1 MRIKKAHK
9 IARCAYICMLT
20 AYTIL
25 REIIPLQTLVGNGLV
40 VAGIFG
46 LGLLMIAANLW
57 LDGEHAT
64 KANVG
69 LFVAFIVA
77 CGLSTLVNFRFE
89 FLSNIKAI
97 AWMVLFFFLVYPC
110 GFHSKSMC
118 DKEISAIFITAFIT
132 LLAAVIIS
140 LPMYFFNIHYT
151 YVTNSQ
157 FDNVLPQGFH
167 SEYLRLWGIFA
178 DPNTAAVY
186 SFVALLMSL
195 YIIAKKKNRAIRVA
209 MVIGDL
215 IFVTFIVLSGS
226 RTAKV
231 AVIIA
236 GIWIAFYLAYT
247 LLKKQKQLKRV
258 ALSVTAVILAAAASW
273 GSLSGITNILPYV
286 KKGMNSLLGEATN
299 RAVHLLYDNVYETT
313 DLNITDGFWN
323 TPSID
328 DGKEDDDEPIEDL
341 ERPDLE
347 GKGDVSNGR
356 FAKWEDYFKIFAKTP
371 IFGASPRGIS
381 AFGKVHCPDT
391 SVAKYDYVSH
401 NFLLEIMLGT
411 GVIGLFIILLVLLNA
426 AFIIMRTTL
435 QKQFVFKYLI
445 HSSIIL
451 TLICASMFLSDLF
464 FNLTF
469 GGFTFFLALGFVNGE
484 NEYVD
489 LNELEDS
496 IHDGKK
502 RILIY
507 GPKDPIGGVEKIV
520 FEYVKAIVEAHDDVS
535 FDFLQYGNNFSMEKQ
550 ITDLGCRVLYLP
562 SRGKKYFKYK
572 RALGKIF
579 RETRYVA
586 VWGNYSGLT
595 NIDLL
600 ILAKKYGIP
609 VRIAHS
615 HGSRLY
621 WGNSIMKYVV
631 YALHHY
637 NKLFIK
643 DYVTDY
649 WACSEMAGKFM
660 FPTAVYDK
668 LHIIKNAVDTTKFYP
683 NSQKK
688 YSVRKEIEL
697 DDADIVVGHVA
708 RLCEVKNQIFLLRVI
723 KAAIEKNKNV
733 RLLLVGNG
741 EWKEKLEEEVKLL
754 GIGDE
759 VLFLGERNDVEDLLQ
774 AMDLFVLT
782 SLSEGLSVSAIE
794 AQACGLPCVLP
805 TTVSPATDVTGY
817 VRFLSLEESY
827 SVWAETILQQASVKT
842 GNVREKI
849 IASGYDVHSAAEE
862 VYKLFVKT
870 R

>member
-9 IARCAYICMLT
+9 VARCAYICMLT

-25 REIIPLQTLVGNGLV
+25 REIIPLQTIVGNGLV

-57 LDGEHAT
+57 LDRDHAT

-69 LFVAFIVA
+69 LFIAFIVA
-77 CGLSTLVNFRFE
+77 CGLSTLINFRFE
-89 FLSNIKAI
+89 FLSNVKAI
-97 AWMVLFFFLVYPC
+97 AWMLLFFFLVYPC
-110 GFHSKSMC
+110 GFHSKSMGG
-118 DKEISAIFITAFIT
+118 KEISAIFVTAFIT
-132 LLAAVIIS
+132 LLIAVIIS

-195 YIIAKKKNRAIRVA
+195 YIIAKKKNVAIRV
-209 MVIGDL
+209 VTLIGDL
-215 IFVTFIVLSGS
+215 LFVTFIVLSGS

-236 GIWIAFYLAYT
+236 SIWIAFYSAYT
-247 LLKKQKQLKRV
+247 LLKNQKQLKRV
-258 ALSVTAVILAAAASW
+258 ILSLTAVILAAIASW
-273 GSLSGITNILPYV
+273 GSFFGITNALPHV
-286 KKGMNSLLGEATN
+286 KKGMNSLLGETTN
-299 RAVHLLYDNVYETT
+299 RSIHLLYDNVYETT
-313 DLNITDGFWN
+313 DLNITDGFWSA
-323 TPSID
+323 PSID
-328 DGKEDDDEPIEDL
+328 DGKEDDEPIEDL
-341 ERPDLE
+341 DRPDLE

-356 FAKWEDYFKIFAKTP
+356 FAKWGDYFKIFAKTP

-411 GVIGLFIILLVLLNA
+411 GVIGLCIILLVLLNA

-435 QKQFVFKYLI
+435 QKQFAFKYLI

-469 GGFTFFLALGFVNGE
+469 GGFAFFLALGFVNGE

-489 LNELEDS
+489 LNEFEGL
-496 IHDGKK
+496 HDGKK

-507 GPKDPIGGVEKIV
+507 GPKDPAGGVEKVVI
-520 FEYVKAIVEAHDDVS
+520 EYVKAIVKVHDDVS

-550 ITDLGCRVLYLP
+550 IEDLGCRVLYFP
-562 SRGKKYFKYK
+562 SRGKNYFKYK
-572 RALGKIF
+572 RALAKIF
-579 RETRYVA
+579 CETRYVA

-631 YALHHY
+631 CALHHY
-637 NKLFIK
+637 NKFFVN

-668 LHIIKNAVDTTKFYP
+668 LHIIKNAVDTTKFCP

-688 YSVRKEIEL
+688 YTVRKEIKLSDE
-697 DDADIVVGHVA
+697 DIVVGHVA

-733 RLLLVGNG
+733 RLLLVGSG
-741 EWKEKLEEEVKLL
+741 EWKEKLEEEVKSL
-754 GIGDE
+754 GIGDK
-759 VLFLGERNDVEDLLQ
+759 VLFLGERKDVEDVLQ
-774 AMDLFVLT
+774 AMDVFVLT

-805 TTVSPATDVTGY
+805 TTVSPATDVTGH

-827 SVWAETILQQASVKT
+827 SVWAETILQQTSVKT
-842 GNVREKI
+842 ENVQEKI
-849 IASGYDVHSAAEE
+849 CASGYAIHLAAEE
-862 VYKLFVKT
+862 VYKLFVKAE
-870 R
+870 